1 MAYSLNRG
9 FSTRSVKSEISDTT
23 STYLNLLRFFAAAA
37 VVLHHFHDKH
47 FGPDWLT
54 RYFPSEG
61 RGFVTIFFV
70 LSGFV
75 ISMIA
80 GQKSLGEF
88 ALDRL
93 VRIYMV
99 ALPIL
104 VGCTLLSVC
113 FPSSGVPTFPKS
125 EYQTAVDQPLATF
138 ALSALFLS
146 QSWQLDIVPFLDG
159 PYWSL
164 PYEVMYYVIFACFI
178 YAQGK
183 LRWFCVALSLLVAGS
198 KILLLFPCWIMGAL
212 AYKYRNAGHNGWAWA
227 LVPPLILIVAF
238 KVGVKEVANELSDSL
253 LRVQGLTPDGF
264 IRSWLVALGV
274 ALHIW
279 GVCGIKQRFSRAVS
293 RWSNRLAAMSFTL
306 YLLHLPLLYILAAW
320 VGDQQTLK
328 FLILAIPVAFLTSYL
343 VSLATEA
350 QRGKVKYLVRATLT
364 SAADTERKGANK

>member
-1 MAYSLNRG
+1 MAHTLSRD
-9 FSTRSVKSEISDTT
+9 FSTRTVKSEISDTT
-23 STYLNLLRFFAAAA
+23 STYLNLLRFFTAAA

-61 RGFVTIFFV
+61 RGFVTVFFV

-80 GQKSLGEF
+80 GQKSVGEF

-93 VRIYMV
+93 VRIYVV
-99 ALPIL
+99 ALPTL
-104 VGCTLLSVC
+104 VGCTLLSVW
-113 FPSSGVPTFPKS
+113 FPHAFPTG

-138 ALSALFLS
+138 ALNALFLS
-146 QSWQLDIVPFLDG
+146 QSWQLYFVPFLDG

-164 PYEVMYYVIFACFI
+164 PYEVMYYIIFACFT

-183 LRWFCVALSLLVAGS
+183 LRWLWVAVSLLVAGP

-212 AYKYRNAGHNGWAWA
+212 AYKYRNLKHNGWAWGLA
-227 LVPPLILIVAF
+227 SPLILIVGF
-238 KVGVKEVANELSDSL
+238 KVGLMEGANELSDSL
-253 LRVQGLTPDGF
+253 LRVHDLTPDGF

-274 ALHIW
+274 AFHIW
-279 GVCGIKQRFSRAVS
+279 GVCGIKQKFSRAVS
-293 RWSNRLAAMSFTL
+293 RWSSHLAGMSYTL
-306 YLLHLPLLYILAAW
+306 YLLHLPTLYILAAW
-320 VGDQQTLK
+320 IGDQQTLT
-328 FLILAIPVAFLTSYL
+328 FLVLAMAVAFLTSYL

-350 QRGKVKYLVRATLT
+350 QRGKIKDVVRAALT
-364 SAADTERKGANK
+364 STADTKRKCATRI